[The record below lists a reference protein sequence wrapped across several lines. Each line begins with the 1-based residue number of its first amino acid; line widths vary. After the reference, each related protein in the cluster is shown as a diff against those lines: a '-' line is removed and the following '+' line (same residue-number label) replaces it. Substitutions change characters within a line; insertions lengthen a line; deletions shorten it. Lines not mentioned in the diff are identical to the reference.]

1 MAAVLIIVG
10 VILLIILWFVAI
22 YNGMVKLK
30 ISSEN
35 AWSDVDVFLKK
46 RYDLIPNL
54 VETVKGY
61 AKYEQETLENVIK
74 ARTQAINVKAE
85 DVEKQIQAENMLSQ
99 TLRSLFALQERYPDL
114 KANTQFQE
122 LMAQLRNIETE
133 IERARRYY
141 NAVVR
146 DFNIKIRVF
155 PNVIVANM
163 TGFSKL
169 PFFEIEDPKERE
181 NVKVQ
186 F

>member
-1 MAAVLIIVG
+1 
-10 VILLIILWFVAI
+10 
-22 YNGMVKLK
+22 
-30 ISSEN
+30 
-35 AWSDVDVFLKK
+35 
-46 RYDLIPNL
+46 
-54 VETVKGY
+54 
-61 AKYEQETLENVIK
+61 
-74 ARTQAINVKAE
+74 
-85 DVEKQIQAENMLSQ
+85 MLSQ